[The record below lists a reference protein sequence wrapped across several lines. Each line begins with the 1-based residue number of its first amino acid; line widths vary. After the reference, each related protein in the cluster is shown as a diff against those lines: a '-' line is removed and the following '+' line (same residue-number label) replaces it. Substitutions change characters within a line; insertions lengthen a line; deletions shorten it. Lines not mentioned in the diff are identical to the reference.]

1 MADEQEA
8 IAPAALETASEP
20 VAIETT
26 TTPEPVD
33 EPINLDAPELEATG
47 ELTAEEEETI
57 EVDWDDGKKY
67 KIPKA
72 LEGGLLK
79 NKDYT
84 QGKQSIAETRRALEA
99 EKAALEE
106 RYKATDEELDA
117 RADLRTVTKT
127 LEQYAALTPE
137 DWQAH
142 EAADPAATNAAW
154 RQYQMLKDQKAELE
168 NKVSQAQAARTGAA
182 EQGLATRI
190 QETLDHAQ
198 KSIPGWKPDTIPKLV
213 EFAATEL
220 KIPDEAIK
228 ANWSPTFVNLLYR
241 AQIGDQLLKK
251 QATAPKLPP
260 SAPNQPL
267 KTVGGKS
274 TPAARGDLASID
286 NMEEYVAARKSGV
299 GGKGGLA
306 GYR

>member
-8 IAPAALETASEP
+8 IAPVELETASEP
-20 VAIETT
+20 AAIETT
-26 TTPEPVD
+26 AEPVD
-33 EPINLDAPELEATG
+33 EPVNLEAPELEATG
-47 ELTAEEEETI
+47 ELTVEEEETI

-84 QGKQSIAETRRALEA
+84 TKTQEAAALKKALEQR
-99 EKAALEE
+99 EAAIEE
-106 RYKATDEELDA
+106 RYRATDEELDA

-137 DWQAH
+137 DWAAH
-142 EAADPAATNAAW
+142 EATDFAATQAAW
-154 RQYQMLKDQKAELE
+154 RQYTMLKDQKAALE
-168 NKVSQAQAARTGAA
+168 TKVSQAQAARTGAA

-213 EFAATEL
+213 EFAASEL

-228 ANWSPTFVNLLYR
+228 ANWSPTFVDLLYR

-260 SAPNQPL
+260 ASPGQPL
-267 KTVGGKS
+267 KTVNGKS

-299 GGKGGLA
+299 GGKGGL
-306 GYR
+306 GSYR